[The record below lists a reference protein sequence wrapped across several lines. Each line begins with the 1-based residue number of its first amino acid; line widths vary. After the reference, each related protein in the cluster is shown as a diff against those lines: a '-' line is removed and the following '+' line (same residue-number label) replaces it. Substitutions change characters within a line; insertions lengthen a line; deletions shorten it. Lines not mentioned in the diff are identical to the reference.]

1 MMCSMIRWEIQVI
14 SVIGGTLSAGE
25 AALESARGLGNSIV
39 SERCIL
45 LTGGRA
51 DRSEKSVKAT
61 VMCGAVDAGRPDRPA
76 GAIGILN
83 NSTNDPAVDLRPD
96 AANPSS
102 HLLYLH
108 AGAGVSNHERNV
120 LTGGLADVVI
130 ALPGE
135 TGTLSEVAYA
145 LECGRPLVFLNSWPD
160 LRDTLGRLSG
170 KVAGVID
177 KLGEKRYVSAAMLE
191 NLERLFRG
199 ELDSGRY
206 AVLNQADPSEA
217 VKVAVAL
224 GQGQRDER
232 YPELEQHS
240 LKGFRR
246 DFESRLEDLE
256 KIVAGY
262 SQ

>member
-1 MMCSMIRWEIQVI
+1 MKIQVI
-14 SVIGGTLSAGE
+14 SVIGGTANAGE
-25 AALESARGLGNSIV
+25 AALELAEGLGRSIA

-45 LTGGRA
+45 LTGGKA
-51 DRSEKSVKAT
+51 KRSERSVKAT
-61 VMCGAVDAGRPDRPA
+61 AMCGAVDAGRPDRPA

-83 NSTNDPAVDLRPD
+83 NSTNDPPVDLRPD
-96 AANPSS
+96 AGNPSS

-130 ALPGE
+130 ALQGE
-135 TGTLSEVAYA
+135 RGTLSEVAYA
-145 LECGRPLVFLNSWPD
+145 LACDRPLVFLNSWPD
-160 LRDTLGRLSG
+160 LRDALGRLSE
-170 KVAGVID
+170 KVAAVID
-177 KLGEKRYVSAAMLE
+177 RLGETRYGSAGMVAD
-191 NLERLFRG
+191 LERLFRG
-199 ELDSGRY
+199 ELASGRY
-206 AVLNQADPSEA
+206 AVLNQADPLEA

-224 GQGQRDER
+224 GQAHPRDER

-240 LKGFRR
+240 LKALRR

-256 KIVAGY
+256 RIVSGY